1 MQLWLRY
8 VDDTFTAVQK
18 DEIDA
23 FYNHLH
29 EQNADTLFTRE
40 IELNGKRPFS
50 DCLVSHDNNQNDSVR
65 ETNAFRQITWR
76 IILQP
81 TSHKATAIK
90 TLTNSAQLFCD
101 ILDRLRDEN
110 SYLKRVYNADFI
122 RLNID

>member
-50 DCLVSHDNNQNDSVR
+50 DCLVSHDNNHQCTGNQRIPTDNS
-65 ETNAFRQITWR
+65 TNH
-76 IILQP
+76 P
-81 TSHKATAIK
+81 TTHFTQSYGHKDFDELSAT
-90 TLTNSAQLFCD
+90 TL
-101 ILDRLRDEN
+101 
-110 SYLKRVYNADFI
+110 
-122 RLNID
+122 